1 MSRENVEEFRRGLK
15 AFNRTVTDG
24 DAEDFFESLDEE
36 VEWVP
41 ITAFLDGATYR
52 GKDGVREWMDELR
65 RDWEI
70 YELTWEEV
78 RDLGDD
84 RVLAIGRWHAQGRRS
99 GVELR
104 LQEAA
109 WLVRYRNGKLLRLE
123 TFTDRNKA
131 LEAVGLSE

>member
-1 MSRENVEEFRRGLK
+1 MSQENVEVFRRGLK
-15 AFNRTVTDG
+15 AFSRAVTDG
-24 DAEDFFESLDEE
+24 AEDFFETLDEE

-65 RDWEI
+65 RDSES
-70 YELTWEEV
+70 YEAAWEEV

-84 RVLAIGRWHAQGRRS
+84 RVLAIGRWHAQRRRS

-104 LQEAA
+104 LQGAA
-109 WLVRYRNGKLLRLE
+109 WLAQYRNGKLLRLQ
-123 TFTDRNKA
+123 TFIDRNKA
-131 LEAVGLSE
+131 LEALGLSE